1 MASDPLAPLL
11 AALKDLARW
20 TDDQAVPAVI
30 IGGVAA
36 GILGRPRV
44 TRDVDALVRLE
55 PSRWEAFLTAGTR
68 FGFTPRVSDALAFAE
83 RARVLLVSH
92 QSSSIDVDLSFA
104 GLPFEDEAI
113 ARATRID
120 LYGLTL
126 AVPTPEDL
134 IIMKAI
140 AGRVRDHADIAS
152 IRDAQPRL
160 DLKRIRRWVKDF
172 SAVLERPEI
181 VADLE
186 RMLRRKRK

>member
-68 FGFTPRVSDALAFAE
+68 FGFAPRVSDALAFAG

-92 QSSSIDVDLSFA
+92 RSSSIDVDLSFA

-120 LYGLTL
+120 LYGVTL

-172 SAVLERPEI
+172 SDVLERPEI

-186 RMLRRKRK
+186 RILHRKRK